1 MMNLS
6 GAELKAYREERGLS
20 QRQLAK
26 EWGVSQQSI
35 SAIERGVPD
44 FPDAK
49 ADTGKI
55 HPSYVPSAAIRAIT
69 EVREYGCQKYHDPD
83 NWKNV
88 EAQRYWEAMLRHA
101 LAAWEDWTAVDP
113 ESGLP
118 HLWHMM
124 CNGAFL
130 CSMMEKN
137 NGSAEA

>member
-1 MMNLS
+1 MTGEEMKVYR
-6 GAELKAYREERGLS
+6 AEHGLS
-20 QRQLAK
+20 QRELARII
-26 EWGVSQQSI
+26 GISQQRI
-35 SAIERGVPD
+35 SALERGAPD
-44 FPDAK
+44 LLTAK
-49 ADTGKI
+49 ADGGKI

-88 EAQRYWEAMLRHA
+88 EAQRYWEAFLRHT

-118 HLWHMM
+118 HLHHAM

-130 CSMMEKN
+130 CAMLEDKD
-137 NGSAEA
+137 AE